1 MPTSALETLIE
12 LSKIDIALARIH
24 AEKKQIEQAL
34 TQKETTLKR
43 LTSEVA
49 ALSKSASERRA
60 RYLAEDKAIKEEK
73 EKIEERKKALNTLH
87 NYKLQQAAIREIE
100 YQGRQLKVRE
110 DTLLKLLD
118 DADQSEAA
126 FKKADQQLTTL
137 KDDCSKLRAESGEG
151 LAALEKRRV
160 EQVRAREAALPKV
173 LPANLQQYDRVR
185 ARFPENPMVPIT
197 NGSCSGCYIQVAA
210 QLMVNVHKGDALV
223 KCRGCGRFIYLDPAS
238 SDVAA
243 A

>member
-34 TQKETTLKR
+34 TQKETSLKR
-43 LTSEVA
+43 LIAEVA
-49 ALSKSASERRA
+49 ALSKSASDRRA
-60 RYLAEDKAIKEEK
+60 RYLAEDKSIKEEK

-118 DADQSEAA
+118 EADQSEAA
-126 FKKADQQLTTL
+126 FKKSDQQLTAL
-137 KDDCSKLRAESGEG
+137 KEEYAKLRADSGEG
-151 LAALEKRRV
+151 LAALEKRRS
-160 EQVRAREAALPKV
+160 EKMKAREVALPTV
-173 LPANLQQYDRVR
+173 LAANLQQYDRIR

-210 QLMVNVHKGDALV
+210 QLMVNVHKGDSLV

-238 SDVAA
+238 SEGVAA
-243 A
+243 